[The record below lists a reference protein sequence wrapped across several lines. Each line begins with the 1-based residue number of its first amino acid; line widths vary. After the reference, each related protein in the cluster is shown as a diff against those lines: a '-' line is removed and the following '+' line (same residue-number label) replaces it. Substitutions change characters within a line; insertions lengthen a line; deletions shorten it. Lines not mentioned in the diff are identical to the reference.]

1 MPPSKANYKV
11 IYPERKPKHVKLDDQ
26 EAESKSQ
33 DDGAV
38 LPERIEIGI
47 HSIVASGRIE
57 PKIDD

>member
-1 MPPSKANYKV
+1 MPSEANYKV
-11 IYPERKPKHVKLDDQ
+11 IYPERKAKHVRLDDL
-26 EAESKSQ
+26 EAESESQ

-38 LPERIEIGI
+38 IPERIEIGI